1 MYLSRKGLT
10 EVYSKRTSIT
20 ATTPKLIKIIDIPA
34 NCKYLREYD
43 KSTGICV
50 NVETDKGAV
59 FFSLLNAE
67 NVDMMPISF
76 DVTKIKHF
84 DNFFVLFGKR
94 IVSLS
99 KKQII
104 LFAYSKPESEANGFG
119 ISDVFFNQNTR

>member
-10 EVYSKRTSIT
+10 EVYSKRTTIKS
-20 ATTPKLIKIIDIPA
+20 ANPKLIKILDIPA

-50 NVETDKGAV
+50 NMETDKGAV
-59 FFSLLNAE
+59 FFALENPQ
-67 NVDMMPISF
+67 NVDMMPITY
-76 DVTKIKHF
+76 DVVKIKYF
-84 DNFFVLFGKR
+84 DNFFVPFGKR

-99 KKQII
+99 KKQIT
-104 LFAYSKPESEANGFG
+104 LFEYSKPESEANGFG